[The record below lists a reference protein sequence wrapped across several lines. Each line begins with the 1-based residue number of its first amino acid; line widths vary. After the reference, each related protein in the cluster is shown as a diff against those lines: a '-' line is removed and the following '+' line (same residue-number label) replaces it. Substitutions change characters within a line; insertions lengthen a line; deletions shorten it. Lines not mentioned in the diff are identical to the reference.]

1 VSASASAPTG
11 SPAGDRPS
19 VAPLPK
25 TGAPLLDVKGLVK
38 WFPVRRG
45 ILSRVVAQVQAV
57 DGVDLR
63 VGRGET
69 LGLVGESGCGKT
81 TAGRS
86 ILRLI
91 EPTAGRIEFDGIDVR
106 DQDGNDL
113 RALRRRMQIV
123 FQDPYSSL
131 NPRMTVLDIVG
142 EALRVHGL
150 ARGAEVEDRV
160 KELLQQVGL
169 LPRYVNRYPH
179 EFSGGQRQRI
189 GIARA
194 LALRPEFI
202 VCDEAI
208 SALDVS
214 IQAQV
219 INLLRDLQEQNDLA
233 YLFIAHDLSV
243 VEFLSDRVGVMYLG
257 RIVETADADDLFRNP
272 LHPYTKA
279 LFSAI
284 PVPDPRRKGKRI
296 LLQGDPP
303 SPLDP
308 PKGCRFH
315 PRCPI
320 AELPLCAT
328 VDPPAA
334 QAEDGHVFHCHVVQR
349 EMRLPTVGPAP
360 TPVAD

>member
-1 VSASASAPTG
+1 
-11 SPAGDRPS
+11 
-19 VAPLPK
+19 
-25 TGAPLLDVKGLVK
+25 VKGLVK
-38 WFPVRRG
+38 WFPVRKG
-45 ILSRVVAQVQAV
+45 VFSRIVGQVQAV
-57 DGVDLR
+57 DGIDLR

-91 EPTAGRIEFDGIDVR
+91 EPTAGRIDFDGIDVR
-106 DQDGNDL
+106 AVEGKQL
-113 RALRRRMQIV
+113 RTLRRRMQIV

-142 EALRVHGL
+142 EALRVHGI
-150 ARGAEVEDRV
+150 ARGAEVEERV
-160 KELLQQVGL
+160 KGLMQQVGL

-194 LALRPEFI
+194 LALEPDFI

-219 INLLRDLQEQNDLA
+219 INLLRDLQEQHDLA

-243 VEFLSDRVGVMYLG
+243 VEFLADRVGVMYLG
-257 RIVETADADDLFRNP
+257 RIVETADSDVLFKNP

-284 PVPDPRRKGKRI
+284 PVADPRKSSQRI
-296 LLQGDPP
+296 LLPGDPP
-303 SPLDP
+303 SPLNP

-320 AELPLCAT
+320 AELPLCAEI
-328 VDPPAA
+328 DPPAA
-334 QAEDGHVFHCHVVQR
+334 MAEDGHLFHCHVVQR
-349 EMRLPTVGPAP
+349 QLNLPTVGPAP
-360 TPVAD
+360 TPMADAKKDGRGADLP

>member
-1 VSASASAPTG
+1 MSAVPASAPAT
-11 SPAGDRPS
+11 PAPRNGKAGTP
-19 VAPLPK
+19 P
-25 TGAPLLDVKGLVK
+25 PLLDVKGLVK
-38 WFPVRRG
+38 WFPVRKG
-45 ILSRVVAQVQAV
+45 VFSRVVAQVQAV

-63 VGRGET
+63 VGKGET

-81 TAGRS
+81 TAGRA

-91 EPTAGRIEFDGIDVR
+91 EPTAGDVTFDGIDVR
-106 DQDGNDL
+106 GVDGKDL

-142 EALRVHGL
+142 EALKVHGI
-150 ARGAEVEDRV
+150 ARGAEVEERV
-160 KELLQQVGL
+160 KALMQQVGL

-194 LALRPEFI
+194 LALSPDFI

-219 INLLRDLQEQNDLA
+219 INLLRDLQEQHDLA

-257 RIVETADADDLFRNP
+257 RIVETADSDDLFRNP

-284 PVPDPRRKGKRI
+284 PVPDPRRPSKRI
-296 LLQGDPP
+296 LLPGDPP
-303 SPLDP
+303 SPLNP

-328 VDPPAA
+328 EDPPAA
-334 QAEDGHVFHCHVVQR
+334 MAEDGHLFHCHVVQR
-349 EMRLPTVGPAP
+349 QLNLPTVAPAP
-360 TPVAD
+360 KPRAEVAKG